1 MASLSLSL
9 SLSEIGREIKLSQKL
24 IVDYK
29 EELKRSRVIRRH
41 RQEYDAMAKVL
52 WQTIIIPL
60 TCFVARKSKPH
71 RAPHC
76 PAVLHPT
83 APCLLR

>member
-1 MASLSLSL
+1 MYGISLSL

-52 WQTIIIPL
+52 
-60 TCFVARKSKPH
+60 
-71 RAPHC
+71 
-76 PAVLHPT
+76 
-83 APCLLR
+83 